1 MSFQKDPE
9 SLDVFSEGRKRRIYV
24 GRLTYSTEKDHYE
37 FRYDPRYSNSKS
49 AIPLG
54 PELDLF
60 KKVHVSKKKLF
71 PSLADRIP
79 SKSNPAY
86 EEYCRSQG
94 ISQTEKNPII
104 LLGTIGRRGPSTFVF
119 EPVFSNEFS
128 AADII
133 LFRKQLRLSRNEFSL
148 AFDFNEQT
156 VHRVET
162 NKSTDLNLIRR
173 AEIYLSFPDVA
184 LWQLR
189 MTGSKIHQKTL
200 EKLLD
205 YFEDKK
211 RTSSSKKQ
219 FKLVE

>member
-1 MSFQKDPE
+1 MNLQKDTE
-9 SLDVFSEGRKRRIYV
+9 KLDVFSEGRKRRIYV
-24 GRLTYSTEKDHYE
+24 GRLTYSTEKEHYE
-37 FRYDPRYSNSKS
+37 FCYDLRYSNSKK

-60 KKVHVSKKKLF
+60 KKIHVSKKKLF

-94 ISQTEKNPII
+94 ISETERNPII

-119 EPVFSNEFS
+119 EPVFSSSFS
-128 AADII
+128 SLDII
-133 LFRKQLRLSRNEFSL
+133 RFRKQLTLSRNEFSL

-162 NKSTDLNLIRR
+162 NKSADLNLIRR
-173 AEIYLSFPDVA
+173 AEIYFSFPDVA

-189 MTGSKIHQKTL
+189 MTGSRIHQKTL

-205 YFEDKK
+205 HFEDKK
-211 RTSSSKKQ
+211 KSASSKKH